1 MTIKMIKTN
10 KLFITTL
17 EVIPT
22 VKHLIKTIAVKVMR
36 PNKTS
41 LLSQNQVIS
50 IPQITRLAVT
60 LMMKD
65 QSTAGKINK
74 ATLMRLY
81 RQKIMKAN
89 IIKSIDGK
97 TIVDALTKLKIG
109 LIRRIMFINATDG
122 KTIKEKLMKQFMLPK
137 ATVKLYQ
144 STLLRIKREKLEK

>member
-1 MTIKMIKTN
+1 
-10 KLFITTL
+10 
-17 EVIPT
+17 
-22 VKHLIKTIAVKVMR
+22 
-36 PNKTS
+36 
-41 LLSQNQVIS
+41 
-50 IPQITRLAVT
+50 
-60 LMMKD
+60 MMKD

-109 LIRRIMFINATDG
+109 LIRKIVFINATDG

-137 ATVKLYQ
+137 VTVQLYHNI
-144 STLLRIKREKLEK
+144 LLKIKREKLEK